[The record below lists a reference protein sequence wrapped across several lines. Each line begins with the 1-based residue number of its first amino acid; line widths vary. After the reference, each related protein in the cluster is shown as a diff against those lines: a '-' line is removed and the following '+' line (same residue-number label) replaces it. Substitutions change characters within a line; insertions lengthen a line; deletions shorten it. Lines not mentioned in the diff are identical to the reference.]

1 MMKSAKEL
9 ATALNDQYGLCHIE
23 AIEGSEGNAGSIQ
36 ITENIFVNVYDGYV
50 KVLRENYGM
59 VIGHYEQPD
68 DIPDL
73 FTIIMEAVNDSDDEV
88 TFMYMAA
95 M

>member
-1 MMKSAKEL
+1 MMQSAKEI
-9 ATALNDQYGLCHIE
+9 ASELNKQYGLCHIE
-23 AIEGSEGNAGSIQ
+23 AINGSDGNAGSIQ

-68 DIPDL
+68 ELSDL
-73 FTIIMEAVNDSDDEV
+73 FTIIMEAVNDSNDEA
-88 TFMYMAA
+88 TFVYMGA